1 MTTLDPWG
9 AVKIDNYSK
18 LFDEFGISKFD
29 DLLARIPNP
38 HRYMRRHVIFGHRS
52 YESVLEALLAGKPFA
67 AMSGFMPSGRAHL
80 GHKMVMEEIIWHQQ
94 QGGDAFLAIA
104 DMEAHAVRG
113 KSWKECRELGINE
126 YILSA
131 IALGFEPGERGHI
144 YFQSKSANVKDL
156 SFELGIKANFS
167 ELSAIYGFNGET
179 NIAHMV
185 SAVTQSADILQPQLE
200 AFGGPKPVVIPVG
213 ADQDPHI
220 RLTRGLADKVNKFLV
235 FTRQPNQSEGVRD
248 FKGFIDIYSKLP
260 AAELVKIQYQFEYL
274 KKRLIE
280 EKIVSKEVISF
291 EDKVNSINI
300 YTGHIQIACFTST
313 PEDLKQKVQE
323 VAKEVELKYGGYAF
337 MPPAST
343 YHKFMTGLQGG
354 KMSSSVPE
362 SYIALTDK
370 PEDGASKVM
379 HAKTGGRMTLKEQ
392 KEKGGEPEICSV
404 YELLL
409 FHLIEDDNELL
420 KIYSDCKTEH
430 SLMCGK
436 CKKDAAELM
445 SRFLKDHQEKRELAR
460 ERLGEFGIK

>member
-29 DLLARIPNP
+29 DLLAKIPNP

-52 YESVLEALLAGKPFA
+52 YESVLEAMLSGESFA
-67 AMSGFMPSGRAHL
+67 AMSGFMPSGKAHL

-185 SAVTQSADILQPQLE
+185 SAVTQSADILQPQLAE
-200 AFGGPKPVVIPVG
+200 FGGPKPVVIPVG

-220 RLTRGLADKVNKFLV
+220 RLTRGLAYKMNMFV
-235 FTRQPNQSEGVRD
+235 
-248 FKGFIDIYSKLP
+248 
-260 AAELVKIQYQFEYL
+260 VKER
-274 KKRLIE
+274 KD
-280 EKIVSKEVISF
+280 
-291 EDKVNSINI
+291 EDKPIFKHPSDFN
-300 YTGHIQIACFTST
+300 
-313 PEDLKQKVQE
+313 DL
-323 VAKEVELKYGGYAF
+323 
-337 MPPAST
+337 S
-343 YHKFMTGLQGG
+343 
-354 KMSSSVPE
+354 
-362 SYIALTDK
+362 
-370 PEDGASKVM
+370 
-379 HAKTGGRMTLKEQ
+379 
-392 KEKGGEPEICSV
+392 
-404 YELLL
+404 
-409 FHLIEDDNELL
+409 
-420 KIYSDCKTEH
+420 
-430 SLMCGK
+430 
-436 CKKDAAELM
+436 
-445 SRFLKDHQEKRELAR
+445 
-460 ERLGEFGIK
+460 

>member
-18 LFDEFGISKFD
+18 LFDEFGISRFD
-29 DLLARIPNP
+29 ELLGKIKNP

-52 YESVLEALLAGKPFA
+52 YESVLSAMLSGKSFA

-113 KSWKECRELGINE
+113 KSWKECREFGINE

-131 IALGFEPGERGHI
+131 IALGLEPGGHI
-144 YFQSKSANVKDL
+144 YFQSKSGNVKDL
-156 SFELGIKANFS
+156 AFELGIKANFS

-185 SAVTQSADILQPQLE
+185 SALTQSADILQPQLQG
-200 AFGGPKPVVIPVG
+200 FGGPKPVVIPVG

-220 RLTRGLADKVNKFLV
+220 RLTRGLAYKVNMFIVEERESTGKAFISVRGKAAPKEALSEIAKRTGGKLYEEHV
-235 FTRQPNQSEGVRD
+235 DILISSRQILAEVESIVR
-248 FKGFIDIYSKLP
+248 
-260 AAELVKIQYQFEYL
+260 
-274 KKRLIE
+274 
-280 EKIVSKEVISF
+280 
-291 EDKVNSINI
+291 
-300 YTGHIQIACFTST
+300 
-313 PEDLKQKVQE
+313 
-323 VAKEVELKYGGYAF
+323 EVELKYGGYAF

-354 KMSSSVPE
+354 KMSSSIPE

-370 PEDGASKVM
+370 PEDGAKKVM
-379 HAKTGGRMTLKEQ
+379 RAKTGGRVTLEEQ
-392 KEKGGEPEICSV
+392 KKLGGEPDKCSV

-409 FHLIEDDNELL
+409 FHLVEDDKELL
-420 KIYSDCKTEH
+420 EVYKDCVGGTRV
-430 SLMCGK
+430 CGN
-436 CKKDAAELM
+436 CKKYTAELM
-445 SRFLKDHQEKRELAR
+445 KEFLMEHQEKRELAR
-460 ERLGEFGIK
+460 ERLGEYGL

>member
-29 DLLARIPNP
+29 ELLEKIKNP
-38 HRYMRRHVIFGHRS
+38 HRYMRRHIIFGHRS
-52 YESVLEALLAGKPFA
+52 YDSVLNAMLSGKPFA

-113 KSWKECRELGINE
+113 KTWKECREYGINE

-131 IALGFEPGERGHI
+131 IAFGLEPGAHI
-144 YFQSKSANVKDL
+144 YFQSGSESVKSLA
-156 SFELGIKANFS
+156 FELGIKANLS

-185 SAVTQSADILQPQLE
+185 SALTQSADILNPQSE
-200 AFGGPKPVVIPVG
+200 EFGGPKPVVIPVG

-220 RLTRGLADKVNKFLV
+220 RLTRGLAYKTNMFRLLV
-235 FTRQPNQSEGVRD
+235 EETGKEISVRG
-248 FKGFIDIYSKLP
+248 KAAPKEALKEIAKRTGGTLYEEHVDISILGRTP
-260 AAELVKIQYQFEYL
+260 A
-274 KKRLIE
+274 
-280 EKIVSKEVISF
+280 
-291 EDKVNSINI
+291 
-300 YTGHIQIACFTST
+300 
-313 PEDLKQKVQE
+313 E
-323 VAKEVELKYGGYAF
+323 VAEVYSIVQKVELKYGGYAF

-354 KMSSSVPE
+354 KMSSSAPD

-370 PEDGASKVM
+370 PEDGAKKVM
-379 HAKTGGRMTLKEQ
+379 RAKTGGRVTVEEQ
-392 KEKGGEPEICSV
+392 KKLGGEPDKCTV
-404 YELLL
+404 YELLVY
-409 FHLIEDDNELL
+409 HLVEDDNELMEVY
-420 KIYSDCKTEH
+420 KDCVGGTRA
-430 SLMCGK
+430 CGN
-436 CKKDAAELM
+436 CKKYTAELM
-445 SRFLKDHQEKRELAR
+445 SKFLKDHQEKRELAR
-460 ERLGEFGIK
+460 ERLGEFGL

>member
-29 DLLARIPNP
+29 ELLGKIPNP

-52 YESVLEALLAGKPFA
+52 YESVLEAMLAGKPFA

-131 IALGFEPGERGHI
+131 IALGLEPGAHI
-144 YFQSKSANVKDL
+144 YFQSKSSNVKDL
-156 SFELGIKANFS
+156 AFELGIKANFS

-185 SAVTQSADILQPQLE
+185 SALTQSADILHPQLKD
-200 AFGGPKPVVIPVG
+200 FGGPKPVVIPVG

-220 RLTRGLADKVNKFLV
+220 RLTRGLAYKVNMFLV
-235 FTRQPNQSEGVRD
+235 EERRGEKTFISVRGKAAPKEALSEIAKRTGGKLYEEHVDVFRLNLPEVESIVR
-248 FKGFIDIYSKLP
+248 
-260 AAELVKIQYQFEYL
+260 
-274 KKRLIE
+274 
-280 EKIVSKEVISF
+280 
-291 EDKVNSINI
+291 
-300 YTGHIQIACFTST
+300 
-313 PEDLKQKVQE
+313 
-323 VAKEVELKYGGYAF
+323 EVELKYGGYAF

-354 KMSSSVPE
+354 KMSSSIPD

-370 PEDGASKVM
+370 PEEGAKKVM
-379 HAKTGGRMTLKEQ
+379 RAKTGGRVTLEEQ
-392 KEKGGEPEICSV
+392 KEKGGEPDVCTV

-409 FHLIEDDNELL
+409 YHLIENDNELMQVY
-420 KIYSDCKTEH
+420 KDCVGGTRV
-430 SLMCGK
+430 CGA
-436 CKKDAAELM
+436 CKKYTAELM
-445 SRFLKDHQEKRELAR
+445 REFLKDHQEKREMAR
-460 ERLGEFGIK
+460 ERLGEFGL

>member
-52 YESVLEALLAGKPFA
+52 YDSVLDAMLSKKPFA
-67 AMSGFMPSGRAHL
+67 AMSGFMPSGKAHL

-131 IALGFEPGERGHI
+131 IALGFEPEGHI
-144 YFQSKSANVKDL
+144 YFQSKSDNVKDL
-156 SFELGIKANFS
+156 AFELGIKANFS

-185 SAVTQSADILQPQLE
+185 SAITQSADILQPQLAE
-200 AFGGPKPVVIPVG
+200 FGGPKPVVIPVG

-220 RLTRGLADKVNKFLV
+220 RLTRGFAYKMKMFIIKQEEIANKIFVSVKGKDAPKEALLEIAKL
-235 FTRQPNQSEGVRD
+235 TGGKLYEGHVD
-248 FKGFIDIYSKLP
+248 VANPGSLDLES
-260 AAELVKIQYQFEYL
+260 
-274 KKRLIE
+274 
-280 EKIVSKEVISF
+280 IV
-291 EDKVNSINI
+291 
-300 YTGHIQIACFTST
+300 Q
-313 PEDLKQKVQE
+313 
-323 VAKEVELKYGGYAF
+323 EVELKYGGYAF

-343 YHKFMTGLQGG
+343 YHKFMTGLLGG
-354 KMSSSVPE
+354 KMSSSLPE
-362 SYIALTDK
+362 SYIALTEP
-370 PEDGASKVM
+370 PEDGAKKVM
-379 HAKTGGRMTLKEQ
+379 RAKTGGRVTLEEQ
-392 KEKGGEPEICSV
+392 KKLGGEPDKCSV

-409 FHLIEDDNELL
+409 FHLIADDNELL
-420 KIYSDCKTEH
+420 EVYKDCVGGTRV
-430 SLMCGK
+430 CGN
-436 CKKDAAELM
+436 CKKHAAELM
-445 SRFLKDHQEKRELAR
+445 REFLKEHQEKREQAR
-460 ERLGEFGIK
+460 ERLDEFGLQ

>member
-29 DLLARIPNP
+29 ELLGKIKNP

-52 YESVLEALLAGKPFA
+52 YDSVLNAMLSGKPFA

-131 IALGFEPGERGHI
+131 IALGFEPHGRI
-144 YFQSKSANVKDL
+144 YFQSGSKEVKDL
-156 SFELGIKANFS
+156 AFELGIKANFS
-167 ELSAIYGFNGET
+167 EMSAIYGFNGET

-185 SAVTQSADILQPQLE
+185 SAVTQSADILHPQLKQ
-200 AFGGPKPVVIPVG
+200 FSGPKPVVIPVG

-220 RLTRGLADKVNKFLV
+220 RLTRGLAYKMNMFVVEERKAADRTFI
-235 FTRQPNQSEGVRD
+235 SVRG
-248 FKGFIDIYSKLP
+248 KAAP
-260 AAELVKIQYQFEYL
+260 AAALSEIA
-274 KKRLIE
+274 KRTGGKLYE
-280 EKIVSKEVISF
+280 EHVDVMSHDLGIVE
-291 EDKVNSINI
+291 SI
-300 YTGHIQIACFTST
+300 AR
-313 PEDLKQKVQE
+313 
-323 VAKEVELKYGGYAF
+323 EVELKYGGYAF

-354 KMSSSVPE
+354 KMSSSIPE

-370 PEDGASKVM
+370 PEEAAKKVM
-379 HAKTGGRMTLKEQ
+379 RAKTGGRVKLEEQ
-392 KEKGGEPEICSV
+392 KKLGGEPDKCTA
-404 YELLL
+404 YELMLY
-409 FHLIEDDNELL
+409 HLVEDDDELL
-420 KIYSDCKTEH
+420 EIYKDCVGGTRV
-430 SLMCGK
+430 CGN
-436 CKKDAAELM
+436 CKKHAAELM
-445 SRFLKDHQEKRELAR
+445 RDFLKDHHEKRELAR
-460 ERLGEFGIK
+460 ERLGEFGLSM

>member
-29 DLLARIPNP
+29 ELLGKIKNP

-52 YESVLEALLAGKPFA
+52 YESVLNAMLSGKPFA

-113 KSWKECRELGINE
+113 KSWKECREFGINE

-131 IALGFEPGERGHI
+131 IALGFEPGGHI
-144 YFQSKSANVKDL
+144 YFQSKSGNVKDL
-156 SFELGIKANFS
+156 AFELGIKANFS

-185 SAVTQSADILQPQLE
+185 SALTQSADILQPQLE
-200 AFGGPKPVVIPVG
+200 EFGGPKPVVIPVG

-220 RLTRGLADKVNKFLV
+220 RLTRGLAYKTNMFRLLV
-235 FTRQPNQSEGVRD
+235 EETGKEISVRGKAAPKD
-248 FKGFIDIYSKLP
+248 ALKEISKRTGGKLYEEHVDILIYSRQIL
-260 AAELVKIQYQFEYL
+260 AEVES
-274 KKRLIE
+274 
-280 EKIVSKEVISF
+280 IVR
-291 EDKVNSINI
+291 
-300 YTGHIQIACFTST
+300 
-313 PEDLKQKVQE
+313 
-323 VAKEVELKYGGYAF
+323 EVELKYGGYAF

-354 KMSSSVPE
+354 KMSSSIPE

-370 PEDGASKVM
+370 PEDGAKKVM
-379 HAKTGGRMTLKEQ
+379 RAKTGGRVTLEEQ
-392 KEKGGEPEICSV
+392 SKLGGEPDKCSV
-404 YELLL
+404 YELML
-409 FHLIEDDNELL
+409 FHLVEDDKELL
-420 KIYSDCKTEH
+420 EVYKDCVGGTRV
-430 SLMCGK
+430 CGN
-436 CKKDAAELM
+436 CKKYTAELM
-445 SRFLKDHQEKRELAR
+445 RAFLKEHQEKREMAR
-460 ERLGEFGIK
+460 ERLREFGL

>member
-29 DLLARIPNP
+29 DLLSRISNP

-52 YESVLEALLAGKPFA
+52 YESVLSAMLAGKPFA

-167 ELSAIYGFNGET
+167 EMSAIYGFSGET

-185 SAVTQSADILQPQLE
+185 SAVTQSADILQPQLAE
-200 AFGGPKPVVIPVG
+200 FGGPKPVVIPVG

-220 RLTRGLADKVNKFLV
+220 RLTRGLAYKVNMFIVEERKSADKEFISVRGKAAPVNALSEIAKLTGGKLYEEHVDV
-235 FTRQPNQSEGVRD
+235 FKHTLEEVENIARQ
-248 FKGFIDIYSKLP
+248 
-260 AAELVKIQYQFEYL
+260 
-274 KKRLIE
+274 
-280 EKIVSKEVISF
+280 
-291 EDKVNSINI
+291 
-300 YTGHIQIACFTST
+300 
-313 PEDLKQKVQE
+313 
-323 VAKEVELKYGGYAF
+323 VELKYGGYAF

-354 KMSSSVPE
+354 KMSSSIPE
-362 SYIALTDK
+362 SYIALTEK
-370 PEDGASKVM
+370 PEDGAKKVM
-379 HAKTGGRMTLKEQ
+379 RAKTGGRVTLDEQ
-392 KEKGGEPEICSV
+392 KKLGGEPDKCTV

-409 FHLIEDDNELL
+409 YHLVEDDNELL
-420 KIYSDCKTEH
+420 EIYKDCVGGTRV
-430 SLMCGK
+430 CGN
-436 CKKDAAELM
+436 CKKHAAELM
-445 SRFLKDHQEKRELAR
+445 RDFLKEHQEKRELAR
-460 ERLGEFGIK
+460 ERLAEFGLQK

>member
-29 DLLARIPNP
+29 DLLDRIPNP

-52 YESVLEALLAGKPFA
+52 YESVLEAMLSKKPFA

-131 IALGFEPGERGHI
+131 IALGFEPGEHGHI

-185 SAVTQSADILQPQLE
+185 SAITQSSDILQPQLAE
-200 AFGGPKPVVIPVG
+200 FGGPKPVVIPVG

-220 RLTRGLADKVNKFLV
+220 RLTRGLAYKVNMFRLLV
-235 FTRQPNQSEGVRD
+235 EERGTEISVRGKAAPKEALKEIAKRTRGKLYEEHV
-248 FKGFIDIYSKLP
+248 DILILNRTP
-260 AAELVKIQYQFEYL
+260 A
-274 KKRLIE
+274 
-280 EKIVSKEVISF
+280 EV
-291 EDKVNSINI
+291 ESIARI
-300 YTGHIQIACFTST
+300 IR
-313 PEDLKQKVQE
+313 
-323 VAKEVELKYGGYAF
+323 EVELKYGGYAF

-354 KMSSSVPE
+354 KMSSSIPE
-362 SYIALTDK
+362 SYIALTDT
-370 PEDGASKVM
+370 PEDGAKRVM
-379 HAKTGGRMTLKEQ
+379 RAKTGGRVTLEEQ
-392 KEKGGEPEICSV
+392 KRLGGQPEECSV
-404 YELLL
+404 YELML
-409 FHLIEDDNELL
+409 FHLVEDDTTLL
-420 KIYSDCKTEH
+420 EYKAECLGGTRV
-430 SLMCGK
+430 CGN
-436 CKKDAAELM
+436 CKKHAAELM
-445 SRFLKDHQEKRELAR
+445 RGFLKEHQEKMEAAKEKLPD
-460 ERLGEFGIK
+460 FGL

>member
-18 LFDEFGISKFD
+18 LFDEFGISRFD
-29 DLLARIPNP
+29 ELLGKIKNP

-52 YESVLEALLAGKPFA
+52 YESVLDALLSGKPFA

-113 KSWKECRELGINE
+113 KSWKECREFGINE

-131 IALGFEPGERGHI
+131 IALGLQPGAHI
-144 YFQSKSANVKDL
+144 YFQSKSGNVKDL
-156 SFELGIKANFS
+156 AFELGIKANFS

-179 NIAHMV
+179 NIAHML
-185 SAVTQSADILQPQLE
+185 SALTQSADILQPQLAE
-200 AFGGPKPVVIPVG
+200 FGGPKPVVIPVG

-220 RLTRGLADKVNKFLV
+220 RLTRGLAYKVNMFIVEERESVGKSFISVRGKAAPKEALSEIAKRTGGKLYEEHVDV
-235 FTRQPNQSEGVRD
+235 FKRGFDEVESMVR
-248 FKGFIDIYSKLP
+248 
-260 AAELVKIQYQFEYL
+260 
-274 KKRLIE
+274 
-280 EKIVSKEVISF
+280 
-291 EDKVNSINI
+291 
-300 YTGHIQIACFTST
+300 
-313 PEDLKQKVQE
+313 
-323 VAKEVELKYGGYAF
+323 EVELKYSGYAF

-354 KMSSSVPE
+354 KMSSSIPE

-370 PEDGASKVM
+370 PEEGAKKVM
-379 HAKTGGRMTLKEQ
+379 RAKTGGRVTLEEQ
-392 KEKGGEPEICSV
+392 AKLGGEPDKCSV

-409 FHLIEDDNELL
+409 FHLVEDDNELVEVY
-420 KIYSDCKTEH
+420 KDCVGGTRV
-430 SLMCGK
+430 CGN
-436 CKKDAAELM
+436 CKKYTAELM
-445 SRFLKDHQEKRELAR
+445 REFLKEHQEKREMAR
-460 ERLGEFGIK
+460 ERLGEFGL